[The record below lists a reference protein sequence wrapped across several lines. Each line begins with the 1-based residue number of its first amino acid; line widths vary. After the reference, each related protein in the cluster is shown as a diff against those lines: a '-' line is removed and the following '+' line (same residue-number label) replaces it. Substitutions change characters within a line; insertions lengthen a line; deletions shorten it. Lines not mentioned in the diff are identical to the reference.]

1 MCIIEKHLFGI
12 GYDIIFP
19 DSLTISV
26 IGIVIVT
33 VDLYL
38 GRGNRK
44 GREVVTCQAFHLH
57 FYKNNC
63 FAGQCN

>member
-1 MCIIEKHLFGI
+1 MYIIEKHLFGI

-19 DSLTISV
+19 ENLNIFV
-26 IGIVIVT
+26 IDIVIVT

-57 FYKNNC
+57 FYKK
-63 FAGQCN
+63 

>member
-1 MCIIEKHLFGI
+1 MYIIEKHLFGI

-19 DSLTISV
+19 ENLNIFV
-26 IGIVIVT
+26 IDIVIVT
-33 VDLYL
+33 VGLYL

-57 FYKNNC
+57 FYKK
-63 FAGQCN
+63 